1 VGIAGTETVTVSMI
15 MTGTSP
21 DGRVEIEGWACV
33 DSKTGPRSVAGAG
46 RVEIPRSARGMS
58 IGRRRSLQEEWLYSW
73 TGKEGMVEMYL
84 RNRHVAGRVGKPGVV
99 DRGAFE

>member
-1 VGIAGTETVTVSMI
+1 
-15 MTGTSP
+15 
-21 DGRVEIEGWACV
+21 
-33 DSKTGPRSVAGAG
+33 
-46 RVEIPRSARGMS
+46 MS